1 MKSAFWPQ
9 YSSRIAGRLN
19 QEGDATGLENI
30 SPGHN
35 FQLIPYGIF
44 RSFRELDLRDLDHP
58 KFTQRDAYGQI
69 GLDAKAVLKDKFVL
83 DATAN
88 PDFSQIESDDP
99 QVTVNQRFEVQ
110 FPEKR
115 PFFLENS
122 NYFQTPI
129 PLLFTRRIV
138 DPQWG
143 VRLTGK
149 DGPWAVGMLV
159 ADDAS
164 PGAEVAP
171 GNPLFGQHAYF
182 AVGTRQPRY
191 WKPVFAGSDVHRSR
205 SRAVLQPGGRN
216 RRPLQTEFQLGSRV
230 SGSGEFHAVQRHS
243 QRRLHLRDLS
253 RRPCGRG
260 HAAARWPEAELLHGL
275 HRPQRR
281 ISHLHRLRS
290 AA

>member
-1 MKSAFWPQ
+1 M
-9 YSSRIAGRLN
+9 
-19 QEGDATGLENI
+19 
-30 SPGHN
+30 
-35 FQLIPYGIF
+35 
-44 RSFRELDLRDLDHP
+44 
-58 KFTQRDAYGQI
+58 
-69 GLDAKAVLKDKFVL
+69 L

-122 NYFQTPI
+122 NYFLTPI

-164 PGAEVAP
+164 PGTEVAP
-171 GNPLFGQHAYF
+171 GQFLVRKACLLRGGP
-182 AVGTRQPRY
+182 RQP
-191 WKPVFAGSDVHRSR
+191 
-205 SRAVLQPGGRN
+205 
-216 RRPLQTEFQLGSRV
+216 
-230 SGSGEFHAVQRHS
+230 
-243 QRRLHLRDLS
+243 
-253 RRPCGRG
+253 
-260 HAAARWPEAELLHGL
+260 
-275 HRPQRR
+275 
-281 ISHLHRLRS
+281 
-290 AA
+290 

>member
-1 MKSAFWPQ
+1 MTCATRIIPP
-9 YSSRIAGRLN
+9 SR
-19 QEGDATGLENI
+19 
-30 SPGHN
+30 
-35 FQLIPYGIF
+35 
-44 RSFRELDLRDLDHP
+44 
-58 KFTQRDAYGQI
+58 QRDAFGQI
-69 GLDAKAVLKDKFVL
+69 GLDAKAVVKDKFVL

-115 PFFLENS
+115 PFFLENA

-143 VRLTGK
+143 ARLTGK

-164 PGAEVAP
+164 PGTEVAP

-182 AVGTRQPRY
+182 AVG
-191 WKPVFAGSDVHRSR
+191 
-205 SRAVLQPGGRN
+205 
-216 RRPLQTEFQLGSRV
+216 RV
-230 SGSGEFHAVQRHS
+230 S
-243 QRRLHLRDLS
+243 RDLGTS
-253 RRPCGRG
+253 L
-260 HAAARWPEAELLHGL
+260 RWE
-275 HRPQRR
+275 
-281 ISHLHRLRS
+281 
-290 AA
+290 